1 LCEAAGANVQELAKG
16 IGLDGRIG
24 GKFLHPGPGF
34 GGSCFPKDTLALV
47 RTGQEFGARSRIVE
61 AVVDVNEARK
71 KAMAQKVV
79 DACDGSIAG
88 KTIAILGVTFKPN
101 TDDMRDSP
109 SLAILPALQAAGAKL
124 RAYDPIGMDEAR
136 KLLDDV
142 SWGAG
147 AYEILDGADAMVI
160 ITEWN
165 EFRALDLGR
174 VRSLMAAPVV
184 VDLRNVYRPEE
195 MADAGFTYVS
205 IGRAPVR
212 A

>member
-1 LCEAAGANVQELAKG
+1 
-16 IGLDGRIG
+16 
-24 GKFLHPGPGF
+24 
-34 GGSCFPKDTLALV
+34 LALV